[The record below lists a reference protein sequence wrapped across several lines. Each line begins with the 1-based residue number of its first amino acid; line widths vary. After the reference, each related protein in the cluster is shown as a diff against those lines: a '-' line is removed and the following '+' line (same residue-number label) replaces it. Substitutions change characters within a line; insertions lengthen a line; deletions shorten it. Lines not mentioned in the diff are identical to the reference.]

1 MNETL
6 EMGCA
11 PVPVFFI
18 VTVCAAEVEPMLVE
32 LKVRLVGE
40 KLIAGTPAPVPLKAT
55 VCGEAGPLS

>member
-6 EMGCA
+6 EMGCG

-18 VTVCAAEVEPMLVE
+18 VTVFAADAEPIFVE

-40 KLIAGTPAPVPLKAT
+40 KLIAGVPAPVPLRAT